1 MDGSC
6 QNIDPLV
13 HTVETYDLGTQ
24 QTVSTLFKNH
34 LHGHHLTA
42 GIVPGMAHRGKNHRF
57 YIQSSLSGI
66 GFVDSGD
73 CCCQI
78 KYFDNAAALRTGI
91 AAVSTADII
100 CCNAAL
106 LVGWACQRDQR
117 VFSGHR
123 MLNLHRITHS
133 KYIRHRGL
141 HAVVDQD
148 TALDTKCETGILC
161 QLALGSNTN
170 CQDHHIRVKGCGIP
184 KEHIDSAVSFLKAF
198 HSLSQGQMD
207 AGFADFVMDK
217 GGHIRIE
224 GVHELLGALDD
235 GDIHTKFS
243 QVFRQFQTDKTTACK
258 HDRFWMVF
266 IDIFLDPEGVFHS
279 PQGKQLL
286 DTRSRQLWLGRF
298 CTGRK
303 EQFVIGLLENFSGF
317 QVMDS
322 DGLSF
327 RVDGGDFVVYLHG
340 DPEAFPETLRGLQG
354 QVIRVYDNIADK
366 IRQTAVCIGDVAR
379 TFKHDDLRLI
389 IQSADSCSGGCTAC
403 DTANNDNFHNI
414 RHPFWLL
421 AELLLYRREPVHIRV
436 RNEFCC
442 LHANKKIGNGCKLD
456 AVDVFQKRFGL
467 GQLGMVQQN
476 LSGTVERAIS

>member
-1 MDGSC
+1 MDSGRK
-6 QNIDPLV
+6 NIDPLV
-13 HTVETYDLGTQ
+13 HTVITHNLGTQ

-34 LHGHHLTA
+34 LYGHHLTA
-42 GIVPGMAHRGKNHRF
+42 GIVSGMTHRGKNHRF
-57 YIQSSLSGI
+57 YMQSSLSGI
-66 GFVDSGD
+66 GFVDSSD

-78 KYFDNAAALRTGI
+78 KNFDNAAALRTGI

-117 VFSGHR
+117 VFSGHK
-123 MLNLHRITHS
+123 MLHLHRITHS

-148 TALDTKCETGILC
+148 ASLDPKYKTCILC
-161 QLALGSNTN
+161 QLAFGSHTN
-170 CQDHHIRVKGCGIP
+170 RQDDHICVKGCGIT
-184 KEHIDSAVSFLKAF
+184 KKYIDTAVSFPEAF
-198 HSLSQGQMD
+198 HSLPQGQMD

-217 GGHIRIE
+217 GCHVPIK
-224 GVHELLGALDD
+224 GVHELLRTLYD

-243 QVFRQFQTDKTTACK
+243 QVLRQFQTDKTTACK
-258 HDRFWMVF
+258 RDRFRMVF

-279 PQGKQLL
+279 PQGKQLT
-286 DTRSRQLWLGRF
+286 DTHSRQLWLGRF

-303 EQFVIGLLENFSGF
+303 EQFIITLLENFSGF
-317 QVMDS
+317 QISDS
-322 DGLSF
+322 YDLSF
-327 RVDGGDFVVYLHG
+327 RVDGGDFMVYLHG

-366 IRQTAVCIGDVAR
+366 IRQTAVCVGDVAGP
-379 TFKHDDLRLI
+379 FEHDDLRLL

-414 RHPFWLL
+414 RHPFGFMLS
-421 AELLLYRREPVHIRV
+421 
-436 RNEFCC
+436 FCC
-442 LHANKKIGNGCKLD
+442 TEGNRFISVCGMNFAACMRTRKSGMDANWT
-456 AVDVFQKRFGL
+456 Q
-467 GQLGMVQQN
+467 
-476 LSGTVERAIS
+476 